1 MNIPRFDKRIISYL
15 IDLIIPSI
23 LSLLTYFLLKHS
35 FQILNYL
42 TFFLWVEFFAM
53 VYFLLIN
60 SLFAYLFNGNTIGN
74 LFTKTKMVSIDGKR
88 LTLKQVLLKYLPLS
102 LWPTV
107 IINAFYMLYVHTEST
122 IYDTLSNSI
131 VIIK

>member
-35 FQILNYL
+35 FQILDYL

-122 IYDTLSNSI
+122 IYDTISNSI

>member
-35 FQILNYL
+35 FQILDYL

-122 IYDTLSNSI
+122 IYDTQSNSI

>member
-35 FQILNYL
+35 FQILDYL

-88 LTLKQVLLKYLPLS
+88 LTLKQVLLKDLPLS

>member
-35 FQILNYL
+35 FQILDYL

-74 LFTKTKMVSIDGKR
+74 LFTKAKMVSIDGKR

>member
-23 LSLLTYFLLKHS
+23 LFLLTYFLLKHS
-35 FQILNYL
+35 FQILDYL

-131 VIIK
+131 VIIN

>member
-35 FQILNYL
+35 FQILDYL

-88 LTLKQVLLKYLPLS
+88 LTLKLVLLKYLPLS

>member
-1 MNIPRFDKRIISYL
+1 MNIPRFDKRIISYF

-23 LSLLTYFLLKHS
+23 LSLLTYFLLKRS
-35 FQILNYL
+35 FQILDYL

-60 SLFAYLFNGNTIGN
+60 SLLAYLFNGNTIGN
-74 LFTKTKMVSIDGKR
+74 LFTKTKMVSIDGKK

-102 LWPTV
+102 LWPTI

>member
-23 LSLLTYFLLKHS
+23 FSLLTYFLLKHS
-35 FQILNYL
+35 FQILDYL

>member
-1 MNIPRFDKRIISYL
+1 MNIPRFDKRIISYF
-15 IDLIIPSI
+15 IDLIIPSL

-35 FQILNYL
+35 FQILDYL

-88 LTLKQVLLKYLPLS
+88 LSLKQVLLKYLPLS

>member
-1 MNIPRFDKRIISYL
+1 MNIPRFDKRIISYF
-15 IDLIIPSI
+15 IDLIIPSL

-35 FQILNYL
+35 FQISDYL

-88 LTLKQVLLKYLPLS
+88 LTFKQVLLKYLPLS

>member
-35 FQILNYL
+35 FQILDYL

-102 LWPTV
+102 LWLTV

>member
-102 LWPTV
+102 LWPTI

>member
-1 MNIPRFDKRIISYL
+1 MNIPRFDKRIISYF
-15 IDLIIPSI
+15 IDLIIPSL

-35 FQILNYL
+35 FQILDYL

-131 VIIK
+131 VIIN

>member
-35 FQILNYL
+35 FQILDYL

-88 LTLKQVLLKYLPLS
+88 LILKQVLLKYLPLS

>member
-35 FQILNYL
+35 FQILDYL

>member
-1 MNIPRFDKRIISYL
+1 M
-15 IDLIIPSI
+15 IIPSI

-35 FQILNYL
+35 FQILDYL

-88 LTLKQVLLKYLPLS
+88 LTLKQILLKYLPLS

-107 IINAFYMLYVHTEST
+107 IINAFYMLYVHAEST

>member
-1 MNIPRFDKRIISYL
+1 MNIPRFDKRIISYF

-23 LSLLTYFLLKHS
+23 LSLLTYFLLKRS
-35 FQILNYL
+35 FQILDYL

-74 LFTKTKMVSIDGKR
+74 LFTKTKMVSIDGKK

-102 LWPTV
+102 LWPTI

-131 VIIK
+131 VIIN

>member
-35 FQILNYL
+35 FQILDYL

-131 VIIK
+131 VIIN

>member
-88 LTLKQVLLKYLPLS
+88 LSLKQVLLKYLPLS

>member
-107 IINAFYMLYVHTEST
+107 IINAFYMLYAHTEST

>member
-1 MNIPRFDKRIISYL
+1 MNIPRFDKRIISYF

-35 FQILNYL
+35 FQILDYL

-102 LWPTV
+102 LWPTI

-131 VIIK
+131 VIIN

>member
-15 IDLIIPSI
+15 IDLIIPSL

-35 FQILNYL
+35 FQILDYL

-102 LWPTV
+102 LWPTI

>member
-35 FQILNYL
+35 FQILDYL

-60 SLFAYLFNGNTIGN
+60 SLFVYLFNGNTIGN

>member
-35 FQILNYL
+35 FQILDYL

-88 LTLKQVLLKYLPLS
+88 LTLNQVLLKYLPLS

>member
-1 MNIPRFDKRIISYL
+1 MNIPRFDKRIISYF

-35 FQILNYL
+35 FQILDYL

-74 LFTKTKMVSIDGKR
+74 LFTKTKMVSIDGKK

>member
-15 IDLIIPSI
+15 IDLIIPYI
-23 LSLLTYFLLKHS
+23 LSLLTYFLLNHS
-35 FQILNYL
+35 FQILDYL

>member
-35 FQILNYL
+35 FQILDYL

-122 IYDTLSNSI
+122 IYDTLSKSI

>member
-42 TFFLWVEFFAM
+42 TFFLWIEFFSM

-60 SLFAYLFNGNTIGN
+60 SLFAYIFNGNTIGN

>member
-15 IDLIIPSI
+15 IDLIIPSL

-35 FQILNYL
+35 FQILDYL

>member
-1 MNIPRFDKRIISYL
+1 MNIPRFDKRIISYF
-15 IDLIIPSI
+15 IDLIIPSL

-35 FQILNYL
+35 FQILDYL

-131 VIIK
+131 VIIR

>member
-1 MNIPRFDKRIISYL
+1 MNIPRFDKRIISYF

-35 FQILNYL
+35 FQILDYL

-74 LFTKTKMVSIDGKR
+74 LFTKTKMVSIDGKK

-102 LWPTV
+102 LWPTI

-131 VIIK
+131 VIIN

>member
-35 FQILNYL
+35 FQILDYL

-102 LWPTV
+102 LWPTI

-131 VIIK
+131 VIIN

>member
-35 FQILNYL
+35 FQILDYL

-60 SLFAYLFNGNTIGN
+60 SLLAYLFNGNTIGN

-102 LWPTV
+102 LWPTI

>member
-1 MNIPRFDKRIISYL
+1 MNIPRFDKRIISYF

-23 LSLLTYFLLKHS
+23 LSLFTYFLLKHS
-35 FQILNYL
+35 FQILDYL

>member
-1 MNIPRFDKRIISYL
+1 MNIPRFDKRIISYF
-15 IDLIIPSI
+15 IDLIIPSL

-35 FQILNYL
+35 FQILDYL

-102 LWPTV
+102 LWPTI

-131 VIIK
+131 VIIN

>member
-23 LSLLTYFLLKHS
+23 LSILTYFLLKHS
-35 FQILNYL
+35 FQILDYL

>member
-1 MNIPRFDKRIISYL
+1 MNIPRFDKRIISYF
-15 IDLIIPSI
+15 IDLIIPSL

-35 FQILNYL
+35 FQILDYL

-74 LFTKTKMVSIDGKR
+74 IFTKTKMVSIDGKR

>member
-35 FQILNYL
+35 FQILDYL

-60 SLFAYLFNGNTIGN
+60 SLLAYLFNGNTIGN

-102 LWPTV
+102 LWPTI

-131 VIIK
+131 VIIN